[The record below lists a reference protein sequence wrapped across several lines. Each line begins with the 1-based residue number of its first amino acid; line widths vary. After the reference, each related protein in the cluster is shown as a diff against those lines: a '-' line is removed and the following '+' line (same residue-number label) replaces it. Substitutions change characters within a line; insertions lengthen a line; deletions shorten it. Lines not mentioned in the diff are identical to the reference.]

1 MKQTILLLS
10 AKPYSMRDEDGRINE
25 GISVRYLT
33 NASLS
38 PIDNGD
44 GSYGAYPAK
53 GTLPMSMKY
62 FIQAAPAVY
71 DADLDLQVASDG
83 KVKIAI
89 KTLEF
94 ISNCENKFGK
104 KA

>member
-10 AKPYSMRDEDGRINE
+10 ANPYSLRDEDGRINE

-38 PIDNGD
+38 PIDNGN

-53 GTLPMSMKY
+53 GTLPLSMKP

-71 DADLDLQVASDG
+71 DADLDFQVASDG

-89 KTLEF
+89 KALEF
-94 ISNCENKFGK
+94 ISVCSNNFGK
-104 KA
+104 K

>member
-10 AKPYSMRDEDGRINE
+10 ANPYSLKDEEGRLNE

-38 PIDNGD
+38 PIENGN
-44 GSYGAYPAK
+44 GSFGGYPAK
-53 GTLPMSMKY
+53 ASLPMSFKP
-62 FIQAAPAVY
+62 FIKTAPAVY

-83 KVKIAI
+83 KVKLAI
-89 KTLEF
+89 KSIDF
-94 ISNCENKFGK
+94 ISECVVTYGK
-104 KA
+104 K

>member
-10 AKPYSMRDEDGRINE
+10 ATPYSMRDDNGRINE

-38 PIDNGD
+38 PVDNGN
-44 GSYGAYPAK
+44 GSYGTYPAK
-53 GTLPMSMKY
+53 GTLPTSFKP

-71 DADLDLQVASDG
+71 EADMDLQVASDG

-89 KTLEF
+89 KSLDFVSVCT
-94 ISNCENKFGK
+94 NTFGK
-104 KA
+104 K

>member
-10 AKPYSMRDEDGRINE
+10 AKPYSMRDDEGRINE
-25 GISVRYLT
+25 GVSVRYLT

-38 PIDNGD
+38 PVDNGD
-44 GSYGAYPAK
+44 GSFGAYPAK

-71 DADLDLQVASDG
+71 EADLDLHVASDG
-83 KVKIAI
+83 KVKIAF
-89 KTLEF
+89 KSLEF
-94 ISNCENKFGK
+94 ISTCENKFGK
-104 KA
+104 K